1 MGEPIFMKAEEV
13 QNYLGISRTEAYR
26 IIKNLNEELKQQG
39 YITISGRVSRKYLLE
54 RVYGAESSGKEAEAQ

>member
-13 QNYLGISRTEAYR
+13 QNYLDISRTEAYR

-54 RVYGAESSGKEAEAQ
+54 RVY